1 MKNFVFSILAFCGLL
16 LTNTQ
21 LHAQNAALS
30 PGNIVACNTTIYD
43 RAGASTNYANNT
55 NEWITVAGRPGA
67 TITISGSYTLEACS
81 CDYIYVRSGY
91 GNTGAIYVT
100 KTNGSGTVSYTG
112 AVGETLT
119 VHLTSDGSTRAAG
132 FAFTVTYSTTQTCPT
147 TYNLSG
153 TATSVACGSN
163 YIVKDH
169 AGDNTSYSNSRT
181 DYMVFNGVSG
191 STAVLNIVGKYATES
206 GYDYLRVF
214 QGSGTG
220 GTIVYG
226 PLSGTGDFNFTGT
239 AGVTYTLQFTSD
251 ASTVNSGFSLF
262 AYYTGSCIACTTPTT
277 SYTVTGGGSYCSGG
291 SGVPVGLSGSQSGVT
306 YQLFN
311 GASAVGSTVAG
322 TGSGISFGN
331 QTAAGTYTVKS
342 TTAGGYCAT
351 SMTGSQTITVTPIP
365 YTPAAITGASSVC
378 VGASTTFTSAS
389 PSATGGTITSVGT
402 TPNKY
407 NICTFNG
414 SGTFTVP
421 AGVTL
426 IGDVLAV
433 GGGGG
438 GGANGGGGGGGG
450 GVNYSTTVSI
460 PAGGNT
466 VTVGSG
472 GTCCGSPAGNG
483 GTSSL
488 GALVV
493 ADGGGGGASRDAG
506 AGGQTG
512 GSGGGGAGA
521 TASPRHLGGAAGT
534 NGTASAG
541 GNGTTPDPGCNAA
554 GGGGGGA
561 GGAGST
567 ASNNAAGNGGVG
579 IANSITGSSVFYGG
593 GGGGGT
599 TNFLGCGISTTVLI
613 PSSGNNAV
621 TCGVNSTIC
630 ANLGCGSGY
639 SSDNDGYTVVN
650 ASGTATISISGTY
663 DLEPGYDYM
672 YIYSGIGTGGT
683 LLYTYN
689 GYGGTITSFTGTP
702 GQSYTIRLTSDV
714 SLSGTGVSLNVTYS
728 GACTPAWTNGTGGNG
743 GGSNGESGVNGTAN
757 TGGGGGAETAGG
769 SGVVVIRYPAGSW
782 RSGDNSIATV
792 DASGNVT
799 GVAAGTTSIYYDI
812 IAGSCTTSVSK
823 SITVNANPTAN
834 AGGALSA
841 ICQSATSAAMGG
853 SVGGSASGGTWSGGA
868 GTWTNA
874 SNPSTATYTAG
885 ASESGSITLTLTT
898 SGGSCGTTTA
908 TKSITVNPNPTANAG
923 GALSAIC
930 QSGTSAAMGGSVG
943 GGATGG
949 TWSGGVGTWTNANNP
964 ATATYTAGASESGSI
979 TLTLTTSGGACG
991 TTTATKS
998 ITVDAS
1004 PTTALAGSDQ
1014 ANCNNSSFTL
1024 AGNTPTVGTGAW
1036 SLVSGTATITTPSAN
1051 NSGVTGVT
1059 LGTSATLRWTISNGS
1074 CTASTDDVVISN
1086 NAGASV
1092 PTSGGDQEA
1101 CYRASVPNLTATVGG
1116 GETIDWYDASSGGT
1130 LIKSGSLNINE
1141 AADVSGPNPTPG
1153 TYTYYA
1159 QGRNTTSGCTSS
1171 SRTSVTLT
1179 IRAVPII
1186 APSATPS
1193 TACSGDNVTLN
1204 ANASAGAGTITSYA
1218 WSSGLGAVSGGT
1230 VNPTSTTTYTVTVE
1244 NSYTCTNDASIG
1256 VTIKSASGF
1265 VVLPSSTTTTMV
1277 EQCTDGGWTYYAN
1290 ASTPDD
1296 WAFAIRKNGNTFT
1309 AQVDITV
1316 LGSTIDNINT
1326 SKPGYEHGSYLMK
1339 RYWDASILSGSISS
1353 SVDVKF
1359 FYDPSEKTDALSARD
1374 AAWTP
1379 YSATASKTSFRW
1391 FKTVGASF
1399 GSVISTIDGNSF
1411 NGFSN
1416 ITLTESASGTE
1427 NGITYAQF
1435 NGITS
1440 FSGGTGGFGFS
1451 SPGTGLP
1458 VKLLYFTASTVD
1470 NNYIKLDWSTSLEI
1484 DNKGFDIERSTDGI
1498 RFDKIGWVDGHGNAT
1513 QNIVYSFNDKTAQ
1526 ANTVYY
1532 YRLKQIDFDADVE
1545 YSNIVSAAFK
1555 DGKGFTQADLYPNPA
1570 TNKVVI
1576 SVATDIAQ
1584 DAKIKIFDLLGQPVL
1599 VNDVKLVSGSNNF
1612 ELDLTDFSGG
1622 TYTVSIFSGNQ
1633 YITKKLVISK

>member
-1 MKNFVFSILAFCGLL
+1 M
-16 LTNTQ
+16 
-21 LHAQNAALS
+21 
-30 PGNIVACNTTIYD
+30 
-43 RAGASTNYANNT
+43 
-55 NEWITVAGRPGA
+55 
-67 TITISGSYTLEACS
+67 
-81 CDYIYVRSGY
+81 
-91 GNTGAIYVT
+91 
-100 KTNGSGTVSYTG
+100 
-112 AVGETLT
+112 
-119 VHLTSDGSTRAAG
+119 
-132 FAFTVTYSTTQTCPT
+132 
-147 TYNLSG
+147 
-153 TATSVACGSN
+153 SV
-163 YIVKDH
+163 
-169 AGDNTSYSNSRT
+169 
-181 DYMVFNGVSG
+181 
-191 STAVLNIVGKYATES
+191 
-206 GYDYLRVF
+206 
-214 QGSGTG
+214 
-220 GTIVYG
+220 
-226 PLSGTGDFNFTGT
+226 
-239 AGVTYTLQFTSD
+239 LQ
-251 ASTVNSGFSLF
+251 
-262 AYYTGSCIACTTPTT
+262 Y
-277 SYTVTGGGSYCSGG
+277 
-291 SGVPVGLSGSQSGVT
+291 
-306 YQLFN
+306 
-311 GASAVGSTVAG
+311 
-322 TGSGISFGN
+322 
-331 QTAAGTYTVKS
+331 
-342 TTAGGYCAT
+342 
-351 SMTGSQTITVTPIP
+351 
-365 YTPAAITGASSVC
+365 
-378 VGASTTFTSAS
+378 
-389 PSATGGTITSVGT
+389 
-402 TPNKY
+402 
-407 NICTFNG
+407 
-414 SGTFTVP
+414 
-421 AGVTL
+421 
-426 IGDVLAV
+426 
-433 GGGGG
+433 
-438 GGANGGGGGGGG
+438 
-450 GVNYSTTVSI
+450 
-460 PAGGNT
+460 
-466 VTVGSG
+466 
-472 GTCCGSPAGNG
+472 
-483 GTSSL
+483 
-488 GALVV
+488 
-493 ADGGGGGASRDAG
+493 
-506 AGGQTG
+506 
-512 GSGGGGAGA
+512 
-521 TASPRHLGGAAGT
+521 
-534 NGTASAG
+534 
-541 GNGTTPDPGCNAA
+541 
-554 GGGGGGA
+554 
-561 GGAGST
+561 
-567 ASNNAAGNGGVG
+567 
-579 IANSITGSSVFYGG
+579 
-593 GGGGGT
+593 
-599 TNFLGCGISTTVLI
+599 
-613 PSSGNNAV
+613 
-621 TCGVNSTIC
+621 
-630 ANLGCGSGY
+630 
-639 SSDNDGYTVVN
+639 
-650 ASGTATISISGTY
+650 
-663 DLEPGYDYM
+663 
-672 YIYSGIGTGGT
+672 
-683 LLYTYN
+683 
-689 GYGGTITSFTGTP
+689 
-702 GQSYTIRLTSDV
+702 
-714 SLSGTGVSLNVTYS
+714 TGVSLNVTYG
-728 GACTPAWTNGTGGNG
+728 GACTPAWTNGTGGSG

-1036 SLVSGTATITTPSAN
+1036 SLVSGTATITSPSAN

-1256 VTIKSASGF
+1256 VTIKSASAF